1 MTSSPVH
8 QFNRRPGH
16 AVRAPTIAPFAQRCQ
31 HGPEIA
37 SFRRERIF
45 IAWRPLL
52 VAASDLGIADNTI
65 VVYTTDNGAEE
76 MTWPDGGTTPFRGEK
91 ATNWE
96 GGFRVPTVIRWPG
109 VIKPG
114 TIYNDIFAHMDF
126 LPTFLAAAGDP
137 DVVAKCLKGDQVG
150 NQTYKVHLDGYNL
163 IPFFTGEVKQSPRK
177 GFIYWSDDADVF
189 AIRVGRWKVEFL
201 EQLHEG
207 LDVWRLGFEK
217 LRTPKMFD
225 MLADPFERADSSLL
239 YDKWMI
245 DHIFLTYGANAIV
258 AEWLQSF
265 KEFPPRQ
272 KPASFNLDD
281 VMRNYLSRPSVGND

>member
-1 MTSSPVH
+1 MHIWTHLKPESEGKTGLGLEADGMV
-8 QFNRRPGH
+8 
-16 AVRAPTIAPFAQRCQ
+16 Q
-31 HGPEIA
+31 HDGMVGE
-37 SFRRERIF
+37 
-45 IAWRPLL
+45 LL
-52 VAASDLGIADNTI
+52 KKLDELGIADNTI

-76 MTWPDGGTTPFRGEK
+76 MTWPDAGTTPFRGEK

-96 GGFRVPTVIRWPG
+96 GGYRVPTVIRWPG
-109 VIKPG
+109 VIKPD

-150 NQTYKVHLDGYNL
+150 NMTYKVHLDGYNL
-163 IPFFTGEVKQSPRK
+163 TPFFKGEVKESPRK
-177 GFIYWSDDADVF
+177 GFIYWSDDGDVF
-189 AIRVGRWKVEFL
+189 AIRVGRWKVVFL

-217 LRTPKMFD
+217 LRVPKMFD
-225 MLADPFERADSSLL
+225 MLADPFERADSSIL
-239 YDKWMI
+239 YDKWMV
-245 DHIFLTYGANAIV
+245 DHVFLTYGANAIV

-272 KPASFNLDD
+272 KPASFNLDE
-281 VMRNYLSRPSVGND
+281 VMRRLSSPPSGHD